1 MGLLQS
7 DAVVLQTYPLSE
19 TDRIVVLYSRGHG
32 KLRGV
37 APGARKIKSSF
48 SGRLEP
54 FHWIEFSGYERENQE
69 LVRIDKAELIRS
81 FGMRLPTYRSFLQFS
96 VLAELLLKTVPDREP
111 NDSLFRLLLQVLP
124 ELREPVRSN
133 LAQLYFEIWHLRL
146 AGLLP
151 ASGYCSQCHADLLV
165 SPEVFFEPLSHSFF
179 CADCKQGSCYLLS
192 SLSYRLLR
200 TVLRNPISAI
210 LSSETWTAQS
220 CQNELSLVIENLL
233 RRNFERD
240 LECLQLVHSES

>member
-220 CQNELSLVIENLL
+220 QNELSLVIENLL
-233 RRNFERD
+233 RRNFERN

>member
-1 MGLLQS
+1 
-7 DAVVLQTYPLSE
+7 
-19 TDRIVVLYSRGHG
+19 
-32 KLRGV
+32 
-37 APGARKIKSSF
+37 
-48 SGRLEP
+48 
-54 FHWIEFSGYERENQE
+54 
-69 LVRIDKAELIRS
+69 
-81 FGMRLPTYRSFLQFS
+81 
-96 VLAELLLKTVPDREP
+96 
-111 NDSLFRLLLQVLP
+111 LLLQVLP

-220 CQNELSLVIENLL
+220 QNELSLVIENLL
-233 RRNFERD
+233 RRNFERN